1 MIKKRDKELKFNI
14 VDGVVLFLVII
25 CIATIVNRAV
35 VIEKKYKP
43 LSERNCVV
51 CFEIDVNDEVSKGV
65 VENLNVNDTVT
76 ALLKNEKGENTEQVI
91 LGSLGSDLTYTDDSK
106 TNVSS
111 YILVKGILT
120 ENGVEIDGV
129 NQKINIGDEFEIFT
143 EMVYT
148 KIRIVSIEWEQ

>member
-106 TNVSS
+106 TKVSS